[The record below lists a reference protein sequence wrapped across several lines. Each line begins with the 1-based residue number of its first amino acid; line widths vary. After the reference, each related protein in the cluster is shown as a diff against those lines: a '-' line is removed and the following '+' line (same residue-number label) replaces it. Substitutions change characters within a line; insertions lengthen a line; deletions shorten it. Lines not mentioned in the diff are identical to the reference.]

1 MKRDLGDIIYFD
13 LLNEKENNNEEIE
26 KIVKYV
32 LELKEK
38 VRLRFKTIRF
48 QLMRTLL
55 NLFKMIKCNGV
66 HK

>member
-55 NLFKMIKCNGV
+55 NLF
-66 HK
+66 